1 MGIREGKREAEG
13 TQELGQ
19 GRDKPLPALGC
30 GELWSLVTSAH
41 SSSQVTVA
49 ILGVFCKAQGLTVL
63 S

>member
-13 TQELGQ
+13 TQELLQ

-41 SSSQVTVA
+41 SASQVTVA
-49 ILGVFCKAQGLTVL
+49 ILGGFCKAQGLTVL